1 MMFYFFYMGVW
12 HINPI
17 PRLVLKHPAETMVD
31 DDDDDGCRGWK
42 HIFGTNGG
50 GFIMIHPV
58 FWGHDLRV
66 THLFFLVRNGLF
78 QHVDTTKGKNKSW
91 NFGRVI
97 STHIPAHPIQSKKT
111 SRNSDVVFQGHP
123 RQAAC
128 VAVVWLRGWFVSSG
142 QLSIPF
148 HTCPYF
154 LLSPFCGNSRL
165 VHAQWRDFS
174 CADANP
180 HAQKLHGD
188 LSQRPVGKPHGRKI
202 LHYY

>member
-1 MMFYFFYMGVW
+1 M
-12 HINPI
+12 
-17 PRLVLKHPAETMVD
+17 LT
-31 DDDDDGCRGWK
+31 
-42 HIFGTNGG
+42 
-50 GFIMIHPV
+50 
-58 FWGHDLRV
+58 
-66 THLFFLVRNGLF
+66 
-78 QHVDTTKGKNKSW
+78 HVDTTKGKKKLMKLRAS
-91 NFGRVI
+91 NF
-97 STHIPAHPIQSKKT
+97 KT
-111 SRNSDVVFQGHP
+111 YPGSSHTKQEDVPSRNSDVVFQGHP

-128 VAVVWLRGWFVSSG
+128 VAVVWLRGFVSSG
-142 QLSIPF
+142 QPLSIPF